1 MTVTAVG
8 LFRTRLEAESAL
20 RKLEQAGF
28 TSGDISIVTPRRT
41 REGRWWAKLMA
52 GLVVGTA
59 VGAIVGAVVTGMVPG
74 VHPMMSGNMLLTFL
88 FVAFTVGAAGGLAGM
103 LLGMAASG
111 GGSNLYY
118 EQEIE
123 SGRFLVKV
131 ISENPAKA
139 VNLLEHAGAMEASPL
154 EAPVEALND
163 APERIRRG
171 RPRSEGG

>member
-1 MTVTAVG
+1 MTETVVG
-8 LFRTRLEAESAL
+8 LFRTRVEAESAL

-28 TSGDISIVTPRRT
+28 TSSDISIVSPRRT
-41 REGRWWAKLMA
+41 REGYWWAKLVA
-52 GLVVGTA
+52 GLMLGTA

-131 ISENPAKA
+131 ISENPAAALK
-139 VNLLEHAGAMEASPL
+139 LLEDAGAMEASPL
-154 EAPVEALND
+154 EAPVEKVRG
-163 APERIRRG
+163 APERIRS

>member
-1 MTVTAVG
+1 
-8 LFRTRLEAESAL
+8 
-20 RKLEQAGF
+20 
-28 TSGDISIVTPRRT
+28 
-41 REGRWWAKLMA
+41 
-52 GLVVGTA
+52 
-59 VGAIVGAVVTGMVPG
+59 MVPG

-131 ISENPAKA
+131 TSENPAKA
-139 VNLLEHAGAMEASPL
+139 LNLLEDAGAMEASPL
-154 EAPVEALND
+154 EAPVEKGRG
-163 APERIRRG
+163 APERIRS